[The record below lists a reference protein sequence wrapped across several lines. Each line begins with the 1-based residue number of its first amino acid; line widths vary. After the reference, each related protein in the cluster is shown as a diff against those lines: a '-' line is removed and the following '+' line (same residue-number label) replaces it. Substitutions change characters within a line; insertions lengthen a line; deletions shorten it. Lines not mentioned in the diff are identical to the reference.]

1 MSWPIVMI
9 YINIT
14 YFVLISQLEKDHSM
28 IEMCYLKN
36 AFFFFLFQTILS
48 FALSRKVI
56 ECHKN
61 SR

>member
-36 AFFFFLFQTILS
+36 VFFFFVFSKQ
-48 FALSRKVI
+48 F
-56 ECHKN
+56 
-61 SR
+61 